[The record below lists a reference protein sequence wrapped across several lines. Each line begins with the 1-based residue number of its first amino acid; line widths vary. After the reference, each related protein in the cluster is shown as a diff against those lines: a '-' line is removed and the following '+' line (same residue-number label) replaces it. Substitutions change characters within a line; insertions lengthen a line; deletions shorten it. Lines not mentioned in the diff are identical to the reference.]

1 MGKLVRLRQ
10 ISREQERDDCRQYY
24 ACLTEAARKE
34 APWIPCL
41 NCARYERDESLVK
54 DKLAE
59 VIEMGLAG
67 KKKGKT

>member
-10 ISREQERDDCRQYY
+10 RSREQERDDCKNYY
-24 ACLTEAARKE
+24 ACLTVAARKE

-41 NCARYERDESLVK
+41 NCDKYEKDESLAK

-67 KKKGKT
+67 KRKK